1 MGSTKLEKVSYVC
14 LCFFLP
20 FVVAFFLP
28 VCFFFMYGRDHNY
41 RAGGGMEGAPRNMCE
56 MYHLGTF
63 RDVYAEDMPSNVHEY
78 PSLEAVLQA
87 IFF

>member
-1 MGSTKLEKVSYVC
+1 
-14 LCFFLP
+14 
-20 FVVAFFLP
+20 
-28 VCFFFMYGRDHNY
+28 MYGRDHNY

-87 IFF
+87 IFFKLLYFIFLTFLCCIIIIFNNFR